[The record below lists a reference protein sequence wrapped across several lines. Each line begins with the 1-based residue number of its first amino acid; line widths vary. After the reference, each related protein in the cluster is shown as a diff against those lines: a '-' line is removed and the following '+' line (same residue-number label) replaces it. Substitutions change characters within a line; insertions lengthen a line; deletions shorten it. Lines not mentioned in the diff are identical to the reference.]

1 MSDSSTT
8 NGAGAA
14 PAVIPLEGTVE
25 SLGRAAVRMGFV
37 TEEQVN
43 EAAAAQAEF
52 AHAGL
57 RKKLGELMIEKKYIG
72 TEQLEFIVKNQTVS
86 KKRIGDYELI
96 SKLGE
101 GGMGAVYKAR
111 QMSMDRVVAVKILS
125 PANAKK
131 PDCRNRFESEAR
143 AVAKLNHP
151 NIVTGI
157 DAGHADGYYYFAME
171 FVDGDTLGQHLNRMG
186 GKLEERVALKFIRQI
201 ALALQHAHANN
212 LLHRDVKPDNILI
225 DKKHTVAKLAD
236 LGLAREA
243 DKSEEGTTRIG
254 QAVGTPFYM
263 SPEQARGKDLT
274 PATDFYS
281 LGGTLFNLLTGQIPF
296 TGATAAVIMARHI
309 TDPVPNPRVLEP
321 SVSSETAQFVVRCL
335 QKAPQ
340 DRFKTSDE
348 LIHEI
353 DRILERR
360 NKQPDSALAVSKN
373 KQSSGR
379 ATRELSPV
387 GNDAA
392 TDTKSGKG
400 GRKRKFRRRREDQ
413 SSALLIIL
421 LVVTVLAAGLIYA
434 VLSGRN
440 ERPRKNPAAASK

>member
-1 MSDSSTT
+1 MSDTSTT
-8 NGAGAA
+8 NGTIA
-14 PAVIPLEGTVE
+14 PVVPLEGTVE
-25 SLGRAAVRMGFV
+25 SLGRAAVRLGFV
-37 TEEQVN
+37 TEQQVN

-52 AHAGL
+52 AQAGL
-57 RKKLGELMIEKKYIG
+57 RKKLGELLIEKKYIA
-72 TEQLEFIVKNQTVS
+72 TEQLEFIVKNQTVT

-186 GKLEERVALKFIRQI
+186 GKLEERTALKFIRQI

-243 DKSEEGTTRIG
+243 DKNEEGTTRIG

-321 SVSSETAQFVVRCL
+321 SVSSETAQFVIKCL

-340 DRFKTSDE
+340 DRFRTSEE
-348 LIHEI
+348 LIQEI
-353 DRILERR
+353 DRLLERR
-360 NKQPDSALAVSKN
+360 NRPDAALATA
-373 KQSSGR
+373 KQKPTNAR
-379 ATRELSPV
+379 ATREMQTL
-387 GNDAA
+387 
-392 TDTKSGKG
+392 GKESTSESKQIKA
-400 GRKRKFRRRREDQ
+400 GRKRKWRRRREDQ
-413 SSALLIIL
+413 SSALLVIL
-421 LVVTVLAAGLIYA
+421 LVVTVIAAGLIYA
-434 VLSGRN
+434 VLSNQN
-440 ERPRKNPAAASK
+440 EQKRKNPGTTVLK